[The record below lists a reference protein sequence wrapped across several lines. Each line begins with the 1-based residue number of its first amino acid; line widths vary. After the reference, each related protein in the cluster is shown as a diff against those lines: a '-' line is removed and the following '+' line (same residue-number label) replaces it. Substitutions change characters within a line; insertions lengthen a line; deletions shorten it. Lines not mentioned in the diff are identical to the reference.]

1 MSKINQVQSAIR
13 ELGGGAYQKM
23 MDVYLYK
30 RFEFKNIMPLGS
42 HTGTDKTTKGTPD
55 SYVLSDT
62 GKFIL
67 IAYGTVSEEPYTKIE
82 KDVLSCLDESK
93 TGIYVEDIEQIICC
107 HTSTNI
113 SPGQYKQIGSHFHNT
128 LLIGMGE
135 LSLELSLKYPA
146 IAKDYLSIEIDTHQI
161 FDKREY
167 IDYTSRNEYS
177 TPLDTPL
184 LCREKEIT
192 ELITMMD
199 SETVIMICGK
209 SGIGK
214 TRLAVE
220 IADLYGARN
229 NYAIKIIKSNNESIY
244 NDLQTTFTDDKDFL
258 IVVDDADQLVQLGHL
273 LDLCVSNHRIHRM
286 KVLMT
291 VRDYAKELLLKKV
304 KVVLRPAVY
313 LLEPLNDNN
322 IKQVLI
328 ENLGIKNDIYIQQI
342 LQIAKGNIRLA
353 IMAGKCAMKGPFESI
368 KNAFDIFD
376 SYFVEIINGMDRKEI
391 ITATLIS
398 LFDSLTLK
406 AEVKPVQLAVEQGI
420 EFDEFVEICEALHQK
435 EIVSI
440 FNNLA
445 VKFEDQN
452 LRDYLLYYVFFKTKW
467 LTPSYIIISAFPDYR
482 KRIVYAF
489 NTLIGLFETKEN
501 MQFIENEIKKA
512 WVEIKTQSDDTV
524 FQFVEAFHPVIP
536 DEALLI
542 IKQQIDRLP
551 EVHTDLS
558 TYDFDKTSNNHKLN
572 SKFIKILTGFKNTRC
587 FEESLQIAF
596 YYLERNTE
604 YPMDFY
610 FFFGQELGFE
620 RESYKYNFAQER
632 LLVEQLTIYYEGKR
646 TTESALCLTFCI
658 SNCLKYHF
666 SVVESNRNNTVT
678 FFQFGLPCCTEVFEI
693 RSLCFKAL
701 SVLFSNPDHRK
712 FATRTLLSYSKY
724 LESDADKTIL
734 EQDMIAFTACFA
746 HLLNIDNFEH
756 CMIVHRFQTICER
769 HRVSCPE
776 MLLAFKDNRIFM
788 LYLSIKK
795 DRSLLN
801 GDWEEAD
808 SKRKQEIYDLCQRTI
823 DEEFDS
829 LWTTLESYD
838 LDQQDQWDIS
848 TGIGLVFESLAD
860 NCERFMRIVSSYI
873 HHGTPFGNQFAGII
887 CKMIELLGY
896 DATLEFVGCNEF
908 GDKRKWLAHIY
919 DNIPESKIEAKT
931 PVYFLEKLV
940 EQKDEDMVCTLSLST
955 VLKVNTLYPGFIVR
969 YVEAVNEKCKKHI
982 WVISSFI
989 GQLNMRDFL
998 QSGELVNHFK
1008 DRLDVL
1014 ESAYLNALRGR
1025 QYFDHRGQL
1034 LIQIIERDIGY
1045 ISTVVKNILADGS
1058 YNGDDAILD
1067 VLWDQDNYNELVTVA
1082 MDAIKEN
1089 SKYFYGF
1096 NSLGERLLAHNQ
1108 NETERWS
1115 RQERWISDYII
1126 RNNADADSMK
1136 FIFGIICNLSEE
1148 QRKDS
1153 ILLFC
1158 KYNCTYPDFR
1168 MISLLPSHMSWS
1180 GSEVPILER
1189 QISFLENLKNELTGF
1204 AYVEHRAYV
1213 AERIQYIQTDKE
1225 NALLREFI
1233 EAR

>member
-13 ELGGGAYQKM
+13 ELGGGAFQKL
-23 MDVYLYK
+23 MDAYLFK

-42 HTGTDKTTKGTPD
+42 HTGTNKTTKGTPD

-82 KDVLSCLDESK
+82 KDVLSCLDEAK
-93 TGIYVEDIEQIICC
+93 TGINIEDIEQIICC

-113 SPGQYKQIGSHFHNT
+113 TPGQYKQIGSHFHNT

-161 FDKREY
+161 FDKSEY
-167 IDYTSRNEYS
+167 IEYTSRNAYS

-184 LCREKEIT
+184 LCREKEIS
-192 ELITMMD
+192 ESITMMD

-214 TRLAVE
+214 TRLALE
-220 IADLYGARN
+220 IADLYGASN
-229 NYAIKIIKSNNESIY
+229 NYAVKIIKSNNESIY
-244 NDLQTTFTDDKDFL
+244 DDLYTTFTDDKDFL

-273 LDLCVSNHRIHRM
+273 LDLCVSNHRIHRL

-304 KVVLRPAVY
+304 VAVLRPAIY
-313 LLEPLNDNN
+313 LLEPLDDNN

-328 ENLGIKNDIYIQQI
+328 ENLGIKSDIYIQQI

-368 KNAFDIFD
+368 KNAFDIFN
-376 SYFVEIINGMDRKEI
+376 SYFAEIINGMDQKEI
-391 ITATLIS
+391 ITATLIA

-406 AEVKPVQLAVEQGI
+406 AEVKPVQLALEHGI
-420 EFDEFVEICEALHQK
+420 DFDKFVEICEALHQK

-467 LTPSYIIISAFPDYR
+467 LTPSYIILCAFPYYR

-501 MQFIENEIKKA
+501 LQFIENEIKKA

-524 FQFVEAFHPVIP
+524 FQFVEAFHAVIP
-536 DEALLI
+536 DEALLV

-551 EVHTDLS
+551 EEHTDFS
-558 TYDFDKTSNNHKLN
+558 TYDFDKTSNNHTLN
-572 SKFIKILTGFKNTRC
+572 SKFIKILTGFKNARC

-596 YYLERNTE
+596 YYLERHTE

-610 FFFGQELGFE
+610 FFFGKELGFE
-620 RESYKYNFAQER
+620 RESYKYGFAQER
-632 LLVEQLTIYYEGKR
+632 LLIEKLTAYYEEKR

-658 SNCLKYHF
+658 TNCLEYHF
-666 SVVESNRNNTVT
+666 SVAESNRNNTVT
-678 FFQFGLPCCTEVFEI
+678 FFQFGLPSCTEVFEI

-701 SVLFSNPDHRK
+701 SVLFSDAGHKK
-712 FATRTLLSYSKY
+712 FAIRILLRYSEY

-734 EQDMIAFTACFA
+734 EQDLIAFTTCFA
-746 HLLNIDNFEH
+746 NLLDMNNFEH
-756 CMIVHRFQTICER
+756 CTIVHHFQTICER
-769 HRVSCPE
+769 HRVSYPE
-776 MLLAFKDNRIFM
+776 MLLAFKNNRIYM

-801 GDWEEAD
+801 EDWEEAD
-808 SKRKQEIYDLCQRTI
+808 LKRKQEIYELCPITT

-829 LWTTLESYD
+829 LWTALESYD
-838 LDQQDQWDIS
+838 LDQRDQWDVS
-848 TGIGLVFESLAD
+848 TGIRLVFDSLANECD
-860 NCERFMRIVSSYI
+860 HFMTIVNSYI
-873 HHGTPFGNQFAGII
+873 HHETPFGNQFTSITS
-887 CKMIELLGY
+887 KLIELLGY
-896 DATLEFVGCNEF
+896 DAALEFVGANEF

-919 DNIPESKIEAKT
+919 DNIPESKIETKM

-940 EQKDEDMVCTLSLST
+940 EQKDEDTVYTLSLST
-955 VLKVNTLYPGFIVR
+955 VLNVNSLYPGFIIR
-969 YVEAVNEKCKKHI
+969 YFEAMNEMCEKNT
-982 WVISSFI
+982 WVISAFMS
-989 GQLNMRDFL
+989 QLDMRDL
-998 QSGELVNHFK
+998 LKSSELVNHFK
-1008 DRLDVL
+1008 DHLDVL

-1025 QYFDHRGQL
+1025 RYFDHNGQL
-1034 LIQIIERDIGY
+1034 LMQIIERDIGY
-1045 ISTVVKNILADGS
+1045 ISTVVKNILADG
-1058 YNGDDAILD
+1058 YHNGDDASLD
-1067 VLWDQDNYNELVTVA
+1067 VLWDQDNYDELVTVA

-1089 SKYFYGF
+1089 SKSFYDF
-1096 NSLGERLLAHNQ
+1096 NSLGERLLSHNQ
-1108 NETERWS
+1108 GKTERWS
-1115 RQERWISDYII
+1115 RQESWISDYII

-1148 QRKDS
+1148 QKNDS

-1180 GSEVPILER
+1180 GSEVPILEK
-1189 QISFLENLKNELTGF
+1189 QISFLANLKSELTGF
-1204 AYVEHRAYV
+1204 AYVEHRAYL

>member
-13 ELGGGAYQKM
+13 ELGGGAFQKL
-23 MDVYLYK
+23 MDAYLYK

-67 IAYGTVSEEPYTKIE
+67 IAYGTVSEETYKKIE
-82 KDVLSCLDESK
+82 KDVLSCLDEAK
-93 TGIYVEDIEQIICC
+93 TGINVEDIEQIICC
-107 HTSTNI
+107 NTSTNI
-113 SPGQYKQIGSHFHNT
+113 TPGQYKQIGSKFQNT

-135 LSLELSLKYPA
+135 LSLDLCLKYPA

-161 FDKREY
+161 FDKSEY
-167 IDYTSRNEYS
+167 IEYTSRNVYS

-199 SETVIMICGK
+199 SEAVIMICGK

-214 TRLAVE
+214 TRLALE
-220 IADLYGARN
+220 IADLYGASN
-229 NYAIKIIKSNNESIY
+229 NYAVKIIKSNNESIY
-244 NDLQTTFTDDKDFL
+244 DDLQTTFADDKDFL
-258 IVVDDADQLVQLGHL
+258 IVVDDADQLVQLRHL
-273 LDLCVSNHRIHRM
+273 LDLCVSNCRIHRL

-291 VRDYAKELLLKKV
+291 VRDYAKELLLQKV
-304 KVVLRPAVY
+304 RAVLRPAIY
-313 LLEPLNDNN
+313 LLEPLDDNS

-328 ENLGIKNDIYIQQI
+328 EDLGIKNDIFIHQI

-353 IMAGKCAMKGPFESI
+353 IMAGKCAMKGSFKSI

-376 SYFVEIINGMDRKEI
+376 SYFAEIINGMDRKEI
-391 ITATLIS
+391 ITATLIA

-406 AEVKPVQLAVEQGI
+406 AEAKPIQLAAEQGI
-420 EFDEFVEICEALHQK
+420 EFGEFVEISEALHQK

-467 LTPSYIIISAFPDYR
+467 LTPSYIILCSFPYYR

-489 NTLIGLFETKEN
+489 NTLIGLFETKDN
-501 MQFIENEIKKA
+501 IKFINNEIKMA

-524 FQFVEAFHPVIP
+524 FQFVEAFHAVIP
-536 DEALLI
+536 DEALLN

-551 EVHTDLS
+551 EEHTDFS
-558 TYDFDKTSNNHKLN
+558 TYDFDKTSNNHRLN
-572 SKFIKILTGFKNTRC
+572 SKFIKILTGFKNTRW

-596 YYLERNTE
+596 YYIERNTK

-610 FFFGQELGFE
+610 FFFGKELGFE
-620 RESYKYNFAQER
+620 RESYKYGFAQER
-632 LLVEQLTIYYEGKR
+632 ILVEKLTAYYEQKR

-666 SVVESNRNNTVT
+666 SMAESNRNDTVT
-678 FFQFGLPCCTEVFEI
+678 FFQFGLPSCTEVFEI

-701 SVLFSNPDHRK
+701 SVLFNDAGHNK
-712 FATRTLLSYSKY
+712 FAIRTLLSYSEY
-724 LESDADKTIL
+724 LESDTDKTIL
-734 EQDMIAFTACFA
+734 EQDIIAFTTCFA
-746 HLLNIDNFEH
+746 YLLDMANFEH
-756 CMIVHRFQTICER
+756 CTIVHHFQTICAR
-769 HRVSCPE
+769 HKVSYPE
-776 MLLAFKDNRIFM
+776 MLMAFKNNRIYM

-795 DRSLLN
+795 DRYLLN
-801 GDWEEAD
+801 EDWEEAD
-808 SKRKQEIYDLCQRTI
+808 RKRKQAIYDLCQRTT

-838 LDQQDQWDIS
+838 LDQQGQWDVS
-848 TGIGLVFESLAD
+848 TGIGLIFESLANKYD
-860 NCERFMRIVSSYI
+860 HFMTIVNSYI
-873 HHGTPFGNQFAGII
+873 RHETPFGTQFASIT
-887 CKMIELLGY
+887 CKLIELLGY
-896 DATLEFVGCNEF
+896 DAALEFVGANEF

-919 DNIPESKIEAKT
+919 DNIPESKIETKT
-931 PVYFLEKLV
+931 PAYFLEKLV
-940 EQKDEDMVCTLSLST
+940 EQKDEDTVYTLSVST
-955 VLKVNTLYPGFIVR
+955 VLKVNSLYPGFIVR
-969 YVEAVNEKCKKHI
+969 YVEAMNEIYEKHT
-982 WVISSFI
+982 WVISAFMS
-989 GQLNMRDFL
+989 QLNIRDFL
-998 QSGELVNHFK
+998 QSSELVNNFK

-1025 QYFDHRGQL
+1025 RYFDHRGQL
-1034 LIQIIERDIGY
+1034 LMQIIERDIGY
-1045 ISTVVKNILADGS
+1045 ISTVVKNILADGYYS
-1058 YNGDDAILD
+1058 GDDASLD
-1067 VLWDQDNYNELVTVA
+1067 VLWDQDNYDELVTVA
-1082 MDAIKEN
+1082 MDAIKET
-1089 SKYFYGF
+1089 SKSFYGF
-1096 NSLGERLLAHNQ
+1096 NSLGEQLLAHKQ
-1108 NETERWS
+1108 GETEPRS
-1115 RQERWISDYII
+1115 RQESWISDYIN
-1126 RNNADADSMK
+1126 RNNADADSMN
-1136 FIFGIICNLSEE
+1136 FIFEIICNLSYE

-1158 KYNCTYPDFR
+1158 KYNCSYSDFR
-1168 MISLLPSHMSWS
+1168 RISLLPSHMSWS
-1180 GSEVPILER
+1180 GSEVPILEK
-1189 QISFLENLKNELTGF
+1189 QITFLENLKNELTGF
-1204 AYVEHRAYV
+1204 AYVEHRAYL
-1213 AERIQYIQTDKE
+1213 AERIQYIQKEKE
-1225 NALLREFI
+1225 NVLLQEFI